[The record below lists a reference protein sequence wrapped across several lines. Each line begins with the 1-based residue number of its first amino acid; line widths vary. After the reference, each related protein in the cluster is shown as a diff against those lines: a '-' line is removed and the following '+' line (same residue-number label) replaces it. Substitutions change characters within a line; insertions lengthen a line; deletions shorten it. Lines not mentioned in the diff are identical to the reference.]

1 MSASS
6 FISNT
11 FIFLLV
17 LKISVTLHV
26 ATLLFEAGYF
36 FFFLYEME
44 DYIFFNKTKCVTKNV
59 EFPLYSCKFFNQ

>member
-36 FFFLYEME
+36 FFFYIKWKI
-44 DYIFFNKTKCVTKNV
+44 IFFLIRQNV
-59 EFPLYSCKFFNQ
+59 

>member
-36 FFFLYEME
+36 FFFFYMKWKI
-44 DYIFFNKTKCVTKNV
+44 IFFLIRQNV
-59 EFPLYSCKFFNQ
+59 